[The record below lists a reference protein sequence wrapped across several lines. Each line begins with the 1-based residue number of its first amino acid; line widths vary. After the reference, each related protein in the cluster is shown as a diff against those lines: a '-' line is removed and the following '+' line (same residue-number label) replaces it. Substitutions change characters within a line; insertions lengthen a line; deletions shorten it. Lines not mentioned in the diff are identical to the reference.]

1 MRKAMKKPSR
11 KDKSATRAA
20 LRVAA
25 YCRVSTEHEEQASS
39 LDLQEQV
46 YSQRIQATKG
56 WRLVN
61 VYKEYASG
69 MRSDNRDEFL
79 RMMLDCRKI

>member
-1 MRKAMKKPSR
+1 MRKTMKNQSR

-25 YCRVSTEHEEQASS
+25 YCRVSTEHKKQASS

-46 YSQRIQATKG
+46 YSQRI
-56 WRLVN
+56 
-61 VYKEYASG
+61 
-69 MRSDNRDEFL
+69 
-79 RMMLDCRKI
+79 